1 MRYNAQE
8 TIVVDIFHKFLQ
20 SSPHASVAGSGNG
33 SARGKRQVDF
43 FRKSATQLQCQHN
56 PKSR

>member
-8 TIVVDIFHKFLQ
+8 TTVAYLFHNFLQ

-33 SARGKRQVDF
+33 SARGKRQVDI

>member
-8 TIVVDIFHKFLQ
+8 TIVVDMFHNFLQ

-33 SARGKRQVDF
+33 SARGKRQVDI
-43 FRKSATQLQCQHN
+43 FRKSAMQLQCQHN
-56 PKSR
+56 PCSK